1 MYHGVVEY
9 MPRVA
14 DTQLPHYLEAFG
26 AVLIEGPKACGKTLA
41 ARQVAQSEIAL
52 DLDAA
57 ARDAV
62 AVDPSLVLTGVP
74 PMLIDEWQVGGTP
87 LWNYVRRMVD
97 DRQSMGQFILTGSAT
112 PADDTARHTGA
123 GRIGRIRMR
132 PMSLF
137 ESQDSSGEVS
147 IEALLNGEAPSCPD
161 PGLSA
166 PGLLD
171 LIIRG
176 GWPQNVALT
185 PAAAMLRNRN
195 YLTTVQEVDVRA
207 VAGMTRAPQHI
218 ARLILSLARN
228 TATEVKVSTLA
239 KEAAPEG
246 DSAGRT
252 TVYRYL
258 EALERLM
265 VVEDVPA
272 WSTHLRSAAR
282 LRHEPKRHFA
292 DPSLAVAALQAGRS
306 RLVRDLNYAGF
317 LFESVVVR
325 DLRALTAPLEAE
337 VFHYRDSNQVEA
349 DIVLTLPDGTWG
361 AFEVK
366 LGPERIEEGATSI
379 NRFAD
384 QIDTKKIGEPT
395 VLGVITNATPGYRR
409 ADGVAVI
416 PIGALAP

>member
-1 MYHGVVEY
+1 MDYLS
-9 MPRVA
+9 RVA
-14 DTQLPHYLEAFG
+14 DQQLRHYLEAFG

-62 AVDPSLVLTGVP
+62 AVDPSLVLSGAP

-87 LWNYVRRMVD
+87 LWNYVRRIVD

-112 PADDTARHTGA
+112 PADDTTRHTGA

-137 ESQDSSGEVS
+137 ESRNSSGEISVD
-147 IEALLNGEAPSCPD
+147 ALLNGEAQPCPD

-166 PGLLD
+166 LALLD

-195 YLTTVQEVDVRA
+195 YLTTVQEVDVMA

-228 TATEVKVSTLA
+228 TATEVKVTTLA
-239 KEAAPEG
+239 AEAAPDG

-282 LRHEPKRHFA
+282 LRREPKRHFA
-292 DPSLAVAALQAGRS
+292 DPSLAVAALQAGRP
-306 RLVRDLNYAGF
+306 RLLRDLNYAGF
-317 LFESVVVR
+317 LFESMVVR

-337 VFHYRDSNQVEA
+337 IFHYRDSNQVEA
-349 DIVLTLPDGTWG
+349 DVVLALPDGRWG

-366 LGPERIEEGATSI
+366 FGPERIEEGATSI
-379 NRFAD
+379 KRFAE
-384 QIDTKKIGEPT
+384 QIDTKKVGEPS

-409 ADGVAVI
+409 DDGVAVI

>member
-1 MYHGVVEY
+1 

-14 DTQLPHYLEAFG
+14 DQQLRHYLEAFG

-41 ARQVAQSEIAL
+41 ARQVAQSEVAL
-52 DLDAA
+52 DVDAA
-57 ARDAV
+57 ARAAV
-62 AVDPSLVLTGVP
+62 AVDPSLVLTGAS

-97 DRQSMGQFILTGSAT
+97 DGQSMGQFILTGSAT
-112 PADDTARHTGA
+112 PSDDTARHTGA
-123 GRIGRIRMR
+123 GRMGRIRMR

-137 ESQDSSGEVS
+137 ESQDSSGEIS
-147 IEALLNGEAPSCPD
+147 IEVLLNGEAQSCPD
-161 PGLSA
+161 PGLSTSE
-166 PGLLD
+166 LLD

-176 GWPQNVALT
+176 GWPQNVALA

-195 YLTTVQEVDVRA
+195 YLTTVQEIDVRA
-207 VAGMTRAPQHI
+207 VSGMTRAPQHI

-228 TATEVKVSTLA
+228 TATEVKITTLA
-239 KEAAPEG
+239 TEAAPDG
-246 DSAGRT
+246 DSAGRP

-282 LRHEPKRHFA
+282 LRQEPKRHFA
-292 DPSLAVAALQAGRS
+292 DPSLAVAALQAGRP
-306 RLVRDLNYAGF
+306 RLLRDLNYAGF
-317 LFESVVVR
+317 LFESLVVR
-325 DLRALTAPLEAE
+325 DLRALAAPLDAE
-337 VFHYRDSNQVEA
+337 IFHYRDSNQVEA
-349 DIVLTLPDGTWG
+349 DIVLVLPDGRWG

-366 LGPERIEEGATSI
+366 LGPERVEEGATSI
-379 NRFAD
+379 RRFAD
-384 QIDTKKIGEPT
+384 QIDTKKVGEPS

-409 ADGVAVI
+409 EDGVVVV